1 LSQVNTKSILG
12 DATPPENKKR
22 IKTATIHP
30 LSFSPKSEGKEFE
43 ISFLKRNKFTN
54 ITPKH
59 FI

>member
-1 LSQVNTKSILG
+1 MQPL
-12 DATPPENKKR
+12 PKKKVQ
-22 IKTATIHP
+22 KTATIHP
-30 LSFSPKSEGKEFE
+30 LSFPSKAEGKEFE

>member
-1 LSQVNTKSILG
+1 LSQVNTKSTLG
-12 DATPPENKKR
+12 DATPPENKKC

-30 LSFSPKSEGKEFE
+30 LSFPSKAEGKEFE